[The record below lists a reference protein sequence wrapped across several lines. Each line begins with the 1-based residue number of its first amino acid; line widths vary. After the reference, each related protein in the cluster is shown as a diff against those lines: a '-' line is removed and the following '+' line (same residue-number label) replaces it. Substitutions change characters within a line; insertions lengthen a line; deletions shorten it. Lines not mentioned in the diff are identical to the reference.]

1 MICEETSKIGFFC
14 DSVALTRD
22 GGRWKT
28 VSEGVI
34 RAQNSGIRC
43 ICEADAA
50 VDRYRSANRM
60 FLLVPPWKGG
70 TFISGPRNAFT
81 QSMRE
86 ECRAAA

>member
-1 MICEETSKIGFFC
+1 MSQTLQYGVTRAQESGAVNSHMICEETSKIGFFC

-22 GGRWKT
+22 GGRWKPAP
-28 VSEGVI
+28 EGVI

-60 FLLVPPWKGG
+60 FL
-70 TFISGPRNAFT
+70 
-81 QSMRE
+81 
-86 ECRAAA
+86 